1 MYLFIQSVFRPI
13 NLVYLRVV
21 CNFYDKYTGVWPRTP
36 VCVLGLLFGLQSK
49 FRFLNIVEEISDN
62 VFYPPPPKL
71 QRGGGGGN
79 KTEGSNTIMS
89 TSFAL
94 KFWFNKIIDVDIIL
108 SITLTVS

>member
-36 VCVLGLLFGLQSK
+36 VYVLGLIFGLQSK

-62 VFYPPPPKL
+62 VFYPPPNCS
-71 QRGGGGGN
+71 GGGN